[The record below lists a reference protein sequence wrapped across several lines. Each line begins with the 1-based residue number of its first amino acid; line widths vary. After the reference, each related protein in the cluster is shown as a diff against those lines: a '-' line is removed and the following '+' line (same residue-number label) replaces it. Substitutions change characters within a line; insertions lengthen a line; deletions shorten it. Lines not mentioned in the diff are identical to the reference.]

1 MKIPGVVDP
10 LFVSSAKRFARAFI
24 LTFIGIPLASWFG
37 LGTHNVSG
45 IIDAFRDQWD
55 AAAGT
60 ALIVAI
66 GAAGWRGILDQLPV
80 PTLSDAN
87 RTSPPAP

>member
-1 MKIPGVVDP
+1 MKLPGIIDP
-10 LFVSSAKRFARAFI
+10 IWVSALKRGARAFA

-37 LGTHNVSG
+37 LGTHDVSG
-45 IIDAFRDQWD
+45 ILAAFQAQWD

-60 ALIVAI
+60 ALIVAL
-66 GAAGWRGILDQLPV
+66 GAAGWRGILDPLPI

-87 RTSPPAP
+87 RSDQGGA

>member
-1 MKIPGVVDP
+1 MKLPGYVDP
-10 LFVSSAKRFARAFI
+10 LLVSALKRFARAFI
-24 LTFIGIPLASWFG
+24 LTFIGVPLASWFG

-45 IIDAFRDQWD
+45 IWDAFSDQWD

-60 ALIVAI
+60 ALIVAL
-66 GAAGWRGILDQLPV
+66 GAAGWRSILDPLNI

-87 RTSPPAP
+87 RADPPA